1 MSHFTRM
8 KTQIVKKEYLV
19 KALSDLNFKVQEG
32 DVRIRGYGGQQTVVE
47 VMAPTGNP
55 GYDIGFCKNGD
66 TYELVADWYG
76 IKDIQP
82 QQLLNQVQQRYAYHA
97 VMERMAQQGFE
108 VVEEEESREDRT
120 IHLTVRRAVF

>member
-8 KTQIVKKEYLV
+8 KTRIVKKEYLV
-19 KALSDLNFKVQEG
+19 KALSDLNFKVREG
-32 DVRIRGYGGQQTVVE
+32 SVHIRGFGGQQTAVE

-55 GYDIGFCKNGD
+55 GYDIGFLKTGD
-66 TYELVADWYG
+66 TYEMVADWYG

-108 VVEEEESREDRT
+108 VVEEQSREDRT